1 MKKETEKWTENLL
14 QLLYEW
20 MHLLQKESDNIIERR
35 PVMGYKILNQDKR
48 EQVAENNSL
57 TDDFKLTDVTKEEL
71 DKRRIPVYSYLM

>member
-1 MKKETEKWTENLL
+1 
-14 QLLYEW
+14 
-20 MHLLQKESDNIIERR
+20 MHYKDLSLLLQKERDNIIERK

>member
-1 MKKETEKWTENLL
+1 M
-14 QLLYEW
+14 
-20 MHLLQKESDNIIERR
+20 QKGRNNIIERR

-48 EQVAENNSL
+48 EQVTENNSL

>member
-1 MKKETEKWTENLL
+1 M
-14 QLLYEW
+14 
-20 MHLLQKESDNIIERR
+20 QKERDNIIERR

-48 EQVAENNSL
+48 EQVAEKNSL

>member
-1 MKKETEKWTENLL
+1 MIILHYKDLFL
-14 QLLYEW
+14 F
-20 MHLLQKESDNIIERR
+20 LQKERNNIIERR
-35 PVMGYKILNQDKR
+35 PVMGYRILNQDKR

>member
-1 MKKETEKWTENLL
+1 M
-14 QLLYEW
+14 
-20 MHLLQKESDNIIERR
+20 QKERDNIIERK

>member
-1 MKKETEKWTENLL
+1 
-14 QLLYEW
+14 
-20 MHLLQKESDNIIERR
+20 MHYKDLSLLLQKERDNIIERR

-48 EQVAENNSL
+48 EQVTENNSL

>member
-1 MKKETEKWTENLL
+1 MIILHYKDLFL
-14 QLLYEW
+14 F
-20 MHLLQKESDNIIERR
+20 LQKERNNITERR
-35 PVMGYKILNQDKR
+35 PVMGYRILNQDKR

>member
-1 MKKETEKWTENLL
+1 
-14 QLLYEW
+14 
-20 MHLLQKESDNIIERR
+20 MHYKDLSLLLQKERDNIIERK

-48 EQVAENNSL
+48 EQVTENNSL

>member
-1 MKKETEKWTENLL
+1 M
-14 QLLYEW
+14 
-20 MHLLQKESDNIIERR
+20 QKERDNIIERR

>member
-1 MKKETEKWTENLL
+1 
-14 QLLYEW
+14 
-20 MHLLQKESDNIIERR
+20 MHYKDLSLLLQKERDNIIERR